1 MDKQRSIFL
10 NHDFIAN
17 KAEKKI
23 ILKLIILR
31 LFRTSM
37 LNPQDLVEQKSDG
50 IDGIVE
56 KQSLGG
62 FIGALFL
69 LPTE

>member
-1 MDKQRSIFL
+1 
-10 NHDFIAN
+10 
-17 KAEKKI
+17 
-23 ILKLIILR
+23 
-31 LFRTSM
+31 M